1 VIKQALIESG
11 ERLKVLADANAL
23 SDFAV
28 IGAFALARVAVPRAT
43 ADVDYIIKTGTA
55 TLEELASTL
64 GGEVRRGDISD
75 PLLGVVSFSIKTDS
89 AEIPIQLIQFPKAWE
104 DMAFEEIDL
113 QVVDDIEQRFVTW
126 QTLLLL
132 KLYAGSALDL
142 QDAADILTQ
151 VDPSRSELEQLE
163 QLAVRLRVA
172 KRLEKLR

>member
-1 VIKQALIESG
+1 MEW
-11 ERLKVLADANAL
+11 
-23 SDFAV
+23 
-28 IGAFALARVAVPRAT
+28 
-43 ADVDYIIKTGTA
+43 
-55 TLEELASTL
+55 
-64 GGEVRRGDISD
+64 
-75 PLLGVVSFSIKTDS
+75 IKTDS